1 MATPIDELKRIVTR
15 LRAPGGCPW
24 DIEQT
29 PQTITPHIIEEA
41 YELVADCLVNR
52 FVGC

>member
-1 MATPIDELKRIVTR
+1 MSPIEKLKDIVKR

-29 PQTITPHIIEEA
+29 PKTITPHIIEEA
-41 YELVADCLVNR
+41 YELVEAIELKRTN
-52 FVGC
+52 